1 MTPQIFA
8 AFSAELEKIALVFG
22 GQEPRISDT
31 EVPYKTRKTQL
42 LSYAQ
47 QKAKEPKTPWSTA
60 LLTGAGIGA
69 AVVGGG
75 SAISVGRELGG
86 ARALQAA
93 AVGGTVGA
101 IGGSLIGALMKYSD
115 DHAIR
120 NARHLLKPTTNV
132 DGAIADRIVAQ
143 KRARESD
150 QYWREERRHQQ
161 MLNLHHRSYLY

>member
-8 AFSAELEKIALVFG
+8 AFSAELEKIALVSG
-22 GQEPRISDT
+22 RQEPRISDM

-60 LLTGAGIGA
+60 MLTGAG
-69 AVVGGG
+69 VGGAVG
-75 SAISVGRELGG
+75 AGAGAIGGRYRPLSN
-86 ARALQAA
+86 AL
-93 AVGGTVGA
+93 VGGTVGA
-101 IGGSLIGALMKYSD
+101 ISGSLIGALMKYSD

-120 NARHLLKPTTNV
+120 NARHLLKPTTDV

-161 MLNLHHRSYLY
+161 ILNLHHRSYLY